1 MLIRLTINN
10 VKNIVARVVELS
22 GCTILL
28 GHANKGKTSVLD
40 SVRLLLGCADRS
52 DARGNA
58 GVLPYMAIGT
68 ENMSVKGVFK
78 NDATEGGTEFIRS
91 YSGRQRMTHAFTTDT
106 TQTVEATQEV
116 MIAVVGDCVFD
127 TRTLTDFEAV
137 AKVVAAECE
146 TDVPDVQRKAVMA
159 VLEKVTGAPKGTWD
173 SLPADLVSPAI
184 VKLRLSN
191 EELAVVPLEFLTMS
205 EYVFTTPKVSDV
217 CYQLGE
223 WSKKAAQ
230 LSTEAYSTMRQMNA
244 EIESIGKWQAEC
256 RATTRSLPE
265 LKVEY
270 DGNHDALLS
279 LRNQIKAESEIIE
292 KAKQQTIDLGD
303 QQEKVK
309 VAEAAVAE
317 AKKAVAAIERK
328 MKKEQTSTAEG
339 LQALKAVQSSD
350 VLCAK
355 CKKAIAGIIAEAADD
370 DNVRT
375 ELKAAQRKLQ
385 SAEKALATEQGKVVA
400 HKETVKESRQPADV
414 IELTKQAEARE
425 AAEKTLKADLEIAT
439 ERGIRSTRLEQC
451 RAVAGTQKKK
461 RAVMTTVSEALDCVW
476 AELVQSATLPF
487 ITACNKTL
495 EKIKASTPSLEQMG
509 AFQLAYTGGKMRFSV
524 IRESG
529 SVLYHTMGGT
539 ERVVVRNIVGCAV
552 LSHRLMAGTAK
563 EAILMDDIAEV
574 SDEAVNP
581 FLTAMSGMLK
591 ESKVQGLYATCHL
604 GGPEIESKA
613 VTVVLM

>member
-1 MLIRLTINN
+1 MLTKLTISN

-40 SVRLLLGCADRS
+40 SVRLLLGCVDRS

-68 ENMSVKGVFK
+68 ENMSVKGIFK
-78 NDATEGGTEFIRS
+78 NDATEGGIEFIRS
-91 YSGRQRMTHAFTTDT
+91 YSGRQRMTHAFTTAD
-106 TQTVEATQEV
+106 TQTVEATQDV
-116 MIAVVGDCVFD
+116 MNRVVGDCVFD

-146 TDVPDVQRKAVMA
+146 TDVKDVQRKAVMA

-184 VKLRLSN
+184 VKLRQSN
-191 EELAVVPLEFLTMS
+191 EELAVVPLDFLTMN
-205 EYVFTTPKVSDV
+205 EYVFTSPKVSDV
-217 CYQLGE
+217 CYQLSE

-230 LSTEAYSTMRQMNA
+230 LSTEAYGTMRQMNA
-244 EIESIGKWQAEC
+244 EIESIGKWQSEA

-265 LKVEY
+265 LKLEY
-270 DGNHDALLS
+270 DSNHDALLT
-279 LRNQIKAESEIIE
+279 LRNQIKAEKEIIE

-303 QQEKVK
+303 QQNKVTE
-309 VAEAAVAE
+309 AETAVVE
-317 AKKAVAAIERK
+317 AKKAVTAIERK
-328 MKKEQTSTAEG
+328 MKKEQAVTAEG

-355 CKKAIAGIIAEAADD
+355 CKKAIAGIITDATED
-370 DNVRT
+370 DNVRG
-375 ELKAAQRKLQ
+375 ELKSAQRKLLA
-385 SAEKALATEQGKVVA
+385 AEKALATEQGKVVA

-414 IELTKQAEARE
+414 TELTRQEGARE
-425 AAEKTLKADLEIAT
+425 AAEKTLKSDLDIAT
-439 ERGIRSTRLEQC
+439 ERGIRTTRLEQC

-461 RAVMTTVSEALDCVW
+461 RAVMTAVSEALDCVW

-487 ITACNKTL
+487 ITACNQTL
-495 EKIKASTPSLEQMG
+495 TKIKATTTSLEHMG
-509 AFQLAYTGGKMRFSV
+509 EFQLAYTGGKMRFSV

-552 LSHRLMAGTAK
+552 LSHRLAAGTAK

-581 FLTAMSGMLK
+581 FLTAMSVMLK
-591 ESKVQGLYATCHL
+591 AYGVQGLYATCHL
-604 GGPEIESKA
+604 GGPDIESKD
-613 VTVVLM
+613 VTVVYM